1 MRMKMKKA
9 FVLSLIFI
17 LPLISVHAQTK
28 EANISFDFKVHDFGK
43 IQEAKGPVTVNFQFT
58 NTGSQPLLIKQVHA
72 SCGCTSPNWTKEPV
86 LPGKNGFVSAT
97 YNPKNRPGP
106 FNKTITV
113 SSNAAEPTIV
123 LTIKGDVEPKPQ
135 TLEDVYRYN
144 MGDKIRLM
152 TNHMSFARVVKDKT
166 GTQQVDIIN
175 VSDKPVK
182 IGFSRIPP
190 HLTIAANPEVLQPGE
205 KGVISGTYDS
215 KLKNEWGFVVDR
227 VDILLDGQNNSNNR
241 LTVSATIEEDFSS
254 LTPEQKANAPSISFD
269 DNTFNFQDIKQGE
282 KVEHTFTIQNN
293 GKSDLYIRSVK
304 ASCGCT
310 AVDPED
316 EMIPAGESTTMKVV
330 FDSRG
335 KVGKQN
341 KTITIISN
349 DPDRPRS
356 ILWVKGNVTKS

>member
-1 MRMKMKKA
+1 
-9 FVLSLIFI
+9 
-17 LPLISVHAQTK
+17 
-28 EANISFDFKVHDFGK
+28 
-43 IQEAKGPVTVNFQFT
+43 
-58 NTGSQPLLIKQVHA
+58 LL
-72 SCGCTSPNWTKEPV
+72 
-86 LPGKNGFVSAT
+86 F
-97 YNPKNRPGP
+97 
-106 FNKTITV
+106 
-113 SSNAAEPTIV
+113 
-123 LTIKGDVEPKPQ
+123 
-135 TLEDVYRYN
+135 
-144 MGDKIRLM
+144 
-152 TNHMSFARVVKDKT
+152 
-166 GTQQVDIIN
+166 
-175 VSDKPVK
+175 KPVK
-182 IGFSRIPP
+182 IGFGRVPP

-227 VDILLDGQNNSNNR
+227 VDILLDGQNNPSNR
-241 LTVSATIEEDFSS
+241 LTISATLEEDFSS
-254 LTPEQKANAPSISFD
+254 LTPEQKANAPSINFD

-310 AVDPED
+310 AVNPED